1 MPKRVGCECDKAT
14 LSCVVGLKSMVKKNA
29 FEFFNQ
35 CHFAVDVHGRLQ
47 TRARGSGRHTFACRS
62 TTRSTC
68 AGKTMIT
75 TIGGGELKDGGLT
88 VPVDVSVTG

>member
-35 CHFAVDVHGRLQ
+35 CHFAVDVHGVFRLAPAAVVGIHSPAEV
-47 TRARGSGRHTFACRS
+47 RR
-62 TTRSTC
+62 
-68 AGKTMIT
+68 
-75 TIGGGELKDGGLT
+75 
-88 VPVDVSVTG
+88 V